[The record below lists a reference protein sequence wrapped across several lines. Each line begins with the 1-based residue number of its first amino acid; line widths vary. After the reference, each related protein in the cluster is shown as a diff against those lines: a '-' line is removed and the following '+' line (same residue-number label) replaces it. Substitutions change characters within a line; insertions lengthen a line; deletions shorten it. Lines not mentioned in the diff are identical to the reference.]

1 MRDSVVTEVRWGAG
15 AWCCRL
21 QWCCAGVVPLLLRK
35 RMPQGVVRLRMCM
48 QSGSIRMLARRGC
61 RPGCPLRLA
70 AGCCLSLP
78 HYQTRLLRLPC
89 TRRSDGRLKWW
100 LQVPNQLELSS
111 TSAVCF
117 VVIALHREKRWYNDM
132 VGAGT
137 YVFRLGGDSE
147 CCCCRYCCCW
157 VSVPDATSGGAEHR
171 QSAHSTEHAL
181 IACKLITAALALPLQ
196 ATCAWTPR
204 GPATWRTC
212 STTRARTTVTPA
224 PLGA

>member
-89 TRRSDGRLKWW
+89 ARRSDGRLTWW
-100 LQVPNQLELSS
+100 LQVPNPLELSS
-111 TSAVCF
+111 TSADIEFCCDCTGRSDGTMTWWEPAHTSSAWAATVS
-117 VVIALHREKRWYNDM
+117 AAA
-132 VGAGT
+132 VGTVAAG
-137 YVFRLGGDSE
+137 
-147 CCCCRYCCCW
+147 CRCLMLLLA
-157 VSVPDATSGGAEHR
+157 VL
-171 QSAHSTEHAL
+171 STGSLL
-181 IACKLITAALALPLQ
+181 IQLNMP
-196 ATCAWTPR
+196 
-204 GPATWRTC
+204 
-212 STTRARTTVTPA
+212 
-224 PLGA
+224 